1 MAALKPFWFTLKSLA
16 VFLVDETVREQ
27 NVAVLEVDKGD
38 FERCL
43 LQVPPRTSQAYRD
56 RKHFY
61 RSRPWLRGRGY
72 LCGLVTLPGST
83 GPVPSLGPGS
93 SCQCLCPVEEIDLSW
108 QCPPG

>member
-43 LQVPPRTSQAYRD
+43 LQVPPRTSQACRD
-56 RKHFY
+56 MMHD
-61 RSRPWLRGRGY
+61 
-72 LCGLVTLPGST
+72 VT
-83 GPVPSLGPGS
+83 
-93 SCQCLCPVEEIDLSW
+93 
-108 QCPPG
+108 